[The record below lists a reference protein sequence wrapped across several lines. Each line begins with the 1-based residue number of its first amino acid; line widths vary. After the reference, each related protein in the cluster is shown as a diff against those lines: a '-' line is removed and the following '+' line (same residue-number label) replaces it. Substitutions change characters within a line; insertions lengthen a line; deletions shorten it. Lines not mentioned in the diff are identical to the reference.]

1 MSGARSLGEVIDQL
15 DALWPPA
22 GAEEWDAV
30 GLVVGARSQEVK
42 HIRLVVDVVR
52 ATVDEAI
59 ADGVDLIVA
68 HHPLLLRGVTSVSED
83 SYKGTLVS
91 DLIREPPIR

>member
-1 MSGARSLGEVIDQL
+1 VSSARPLGDVIDQL

-22 GAEEWDAV
+22 GADEWDAV
-30 GLVVGARSQEVK
+30 GLVVGARHHQVR

-68 HHPLLLRGVTSVSED
+68 HQN
-83 SYKGTLVS
+83 
-91 DLIREPPIR
+91 